1 MKIAAPRQRPGRLL
15 KMALVLASAL
25 LLMGAGCSRL
35 DLALRWAD
43 TFVMYSVTD
52 YFELSSVQK
61 TEARQEF
68 NTALGEL
75 RREDFPKLSAELRR
89 LADLADQNAF
99 TAENVEEHLKLLQD
113 GFLAAGRRFEPMAQ
127 KLIQDQVA
135 VNFKQFDT
143 EVMKKYEKDLKRAQ
157 DPAQA
162 RSKMKNR
169 AEDIVDDTIEYLT
182 PAQKEAFK
190 GWVQQTTPPQV
201 QQVENRR
208 IVLDKFKAV
217 RADEAARRKFVHDFF
232 HNWESLQGAEYLTAR
247 AEYQKKIR
255 DFVIQIA
262 TSLEEK
268 QRKNLSEKLRARAG
282 ELDRLASAK

>member
-1 MKIAAPRQRPGRLL
+1 MKTPTNCSQWRHPL
-15 KMALVLASAL
+15 KAVSVIVAAL
-25 LLMGAGCSRL
+25 LLTGAGCSRL

-52 YFELSSVQK
+52 YFELSSAQK
-61 TEARQEF
+61 TEARKEF
-68 NTALGEL
+68 NRALADL
-75 RREDFPKLSAELRR
+75 KREDFSKLSAELRA
-89 LADLADQNAF
+89 LAELSDQNAF
-99 TAENVEEHLKLLQD
+99 TAENVENHLKLLQD

-169 AEDIVDDTIEYLT
+169 ADDIIDDTIGYLT
-182 PAQKEAFK
+182 SSQKEAFK
-190 GWVQQTTPPQV
+190 AWVQQTTPPQV

-208 IVLDKFKAV
+208 IVLDKFKAI
-217 RADEAARRKFVHDFF
+217 RGEEAARKKFVHDFF

-247 AEYQKKIR
+247 ADYQKKIR
-255 DFVIQIA
+255 DFVVQIA
-262 TSLEEK
+262 TTLEEK
-268 QRKNLSEKLRARAG
+268 QRKNLSENLRARAD
-282 ELDRLASAK
+282 ELDRLATSK